1 MVPRGAGTT
10 RGAPDGITRR
20 RMMRHRHELWTTS
33 LLLGLLAFATAATA
47 QTDACQRYRAEL
59 AAIDAGG
66 GRDYRELAERQSIEL
81 ERMRRYVQSL
91 DCGRGSRF
99 LIFGAPT
106 TPECAEAET
115 RLGAMEEN
123 YQRLLAEAS
132 RSGNERRFAL
142 MTAIEQ
148 FCSPQQPFP
157 QDRQAR
163 SPYDQ
168 LFENPGEGAPW
179 MDGPGFY
186 EEQRPV
192 LGQAVCVRTC
202 DGYFFPLPSATQDA
216 RQAAQMCQAQ
226 CPAAPTAVFYKEQG
240 GQIEQSFSADGQP
253 YLALPNALSYRASV
267 VETCACRAPGQTWA
281 DALAQAET
289 MVGGGG
295 EIVTPE
301 RARELSQPRG
311 GAPAPGPAPAI
322 GPVASVPF
330 FGIEEGEWRDVETAL
345 GRRRVRVVAPEV
357 IPAPDGV

>member
-1 MVPRGAGTT
+1 
-10 RGAPDGITRR
+10 
-20 RMMRHRHELWTTS
+20 MRHGFKLRVSGFLI
-33 LLLGLLAFATAATA
+33 GLLAFAGAAGA
-47 QTDACQRYRAEL
+47 QDDACQRYRAEL
-59 AAIDAGG
+59 AAIEQGG
-66 GRDYRELAERQSIEL
+66 GRDYRELADRQSIEL

-106 TPECAEAET
+106 SPECTEAQA

-123 YQRLLAEAS
+123 YRRLLAEAS

-142 MTAIEQ
+142 MSAIEQ

-168 LFENPGEGAPW
+168 LFENPGGNPPW

-186 EEQRPV
+186 EEDRPV

-202 DGYFFPLPSATQDA
+202 DGFFFPLPSSPRDSRA
-216 RQAAQMCQAQ
+216 AAQMCQAQ
-226 CPAAPTAVFYKEQG
+226 CPAAPTAVFYKQQG

-253 YLALPNALSYRASV
+253 YLSLPNALSYRTNLD
-267 VETCACRAPGQTWA
+267 ETCACRTPGQTWS

-289 MVGGGG
+289 MIGGGG

-311 GAPAPGPAPAI
+311 DAPAPGPAPAI
-322 GPVASVPF
+322 GPVVSVPF
-330 FGIEEGEWRDVETAL
+330 FGLAEGEWREVETAD